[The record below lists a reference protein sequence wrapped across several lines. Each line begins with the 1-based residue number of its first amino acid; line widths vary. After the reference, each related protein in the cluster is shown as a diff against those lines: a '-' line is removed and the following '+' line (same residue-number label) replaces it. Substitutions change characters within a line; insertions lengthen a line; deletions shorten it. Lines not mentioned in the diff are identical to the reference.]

1 MTPKLS
7 WGLTAIN
14 PDVADLFLE
23 QVKDGNYLTNDGKD
37 WAPLEVRTELIKVR
51 FGSEVTL
58 KVQKTRNGVILPP
71 LSKEDEVV
79 FVFPLVAVNFNAL
92 LLKAVLVKMCQ
103 EEPTC
108 AMLSMGKKERKKH
121 FKEISH
127 D

>member
-37 WAPLEVRTELIKVR
+37 WAPLEVRTEVIKVR

-71 LSKEDEVV
+71 D
-79 FVFPLVAVNFNAL
+79 
-92 LLKAVLVKMCQ
+92 
-103 EEPTC
+103 
-108 AMLSMGKKERKKH
+108 MLSHQTKDLLPWVSP
-121 FKEISH
+121 EIQSTDMPEGFVYALGTVYDRSIQTRLGH
-127 D
+127 AGYD